1 MDLSSARLELTAAQ
15 IHLPAVWLKEKGV
28 CPSEHYREHSRQSQG
43 SLGSLGPWAT
53 RLGSLDFSAA
63 VDCHVQVCTEVS
75 LLS

>member
-1 MDLSSARLELTAAQ
+1 MDLSSARLELTAVQ

-28 CPSEHYREHSRQSQG
+28 CTSEHSREHSRQSQG
-43 SLGSLGPWAT
+43 SLWSLGPWAT
-53 RLGSLDFSAA
+53 RLDSLDFSAA